1 MKSRIFISLCFP
13 SISRFKTEEEVIALA
28 NGTSAGLAGRSY
40 LYSSIYRVSINTGML
55 ENSLCNVDITKEHI
69 DTIIILESDKWMTRV

>member
-1 MKSRIFISLCFP
+1 LKSRIFISLCFP

-55 ENSLCNVDITKEHI
+55 ENSLCNVDITYYTGTH
-69 DTIIILESDKWMTRV
+69 